1 MAGLPGRLLQLRRW
15 RALFLRFPHVP
26 WNREAESG
34 VRVRLTILLLATTS
48 SVLMVMPTVP
58 SGSLTAPAAPAP
70 VDRVEPEFGAAAEQ
84 PPERSLVG
92 TLEQVDDQATGFVV
106 KTANGKQRFL
116 LQSDATIRQGSKTIK
131 ASDLASHKGERVKV
145 RYRESAG
152 ERRAEWIVV
161 ASPPSH
167 KVKTDPD

>member
-1 MAGLPGRLLQLRRW
+1 
-15 RALFLRFPHVP
+15 
-26 WNREAESG
+26 
-34 VRVRLTILLLATTS
+34 VRLTILLLATTS

-70 VDRVEPEFGAAAEQ
+70 VDRELGAAAEQ